1 MPKANSR
8 FSTAPTQTKTML
20 PWQHLSFVTTIA
32 KSDRTP
38 DGPRV
43 NHWNVTPSGCPWTD
57 CLHGAQLA
65 RQYLAFC
72 QETVERNQ
80 FMPDLAKI
88 VADMKTVGAVE
99 MGFLDAVIVAAVYG
113 LSDMKTVGAVEMGFL
128 DAVIV
133 AAVYGSA
140 QASATVRHWGAS
152 AQAVG
157 INAANAEH

>member
-65 RQYLAFC
+65 CQYLAFC
-72 QETVERNQ
+72 QERVERNH

-88 VADMKTVGAVE
+88 VA
-99 MGFLDAVIVAAVYG
+99 
-113 LSDMKTVGAVEMGFL
+113 DMKTVGAVEMGFL

-157 INAANAEH
+157 INAANASGTNTAPLGWAP